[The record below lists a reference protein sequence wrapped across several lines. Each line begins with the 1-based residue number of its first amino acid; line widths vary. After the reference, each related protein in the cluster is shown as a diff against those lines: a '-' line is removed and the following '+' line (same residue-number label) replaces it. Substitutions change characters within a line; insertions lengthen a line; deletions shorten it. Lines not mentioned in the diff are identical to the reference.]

1 MTFVADENFPGPAI
15 RALRQ
20 AGFNILAIAQACA
33 SSPDPN
39 VLSLSV
45 AADRVLLTFD
55 KDFGKLTYV
64 DRLPATSGVILFRID
79 PTDTHAILDVMSL
92 DYVWKGYF
100 TVVKKD
106 RIRRR
111 LLPQNRS

>member
-1 MTFVADENFPGPAI
+1 MSFVADENFPGPAI
-15 RALRQ
+15 YALRQ
-20 AGFNILAIAQACA
+20 AGFDIFSIAHACA
-33 SSPDPN
+33 SSPDQN

-79 PTDTHAILDVMSL
+79 PTDTGAILHIMSL

-100 TVVKKD
+100 TVIKRD

-111 LLPQNRS
+111 ALPQNRA